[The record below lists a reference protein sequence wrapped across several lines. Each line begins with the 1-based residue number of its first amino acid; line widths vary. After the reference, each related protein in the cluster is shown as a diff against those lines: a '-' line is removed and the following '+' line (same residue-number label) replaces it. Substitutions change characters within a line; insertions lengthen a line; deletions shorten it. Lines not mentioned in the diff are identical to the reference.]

1 MDLGGPY
8 AEDNKSIR
16 VNPRQS
22 EFFFYYF
29 RKLVRQI
36 LWCKL
41 VDNSKFVKFT

>member
-22 EFFFYYF
+22 EFYYI
-29 RKLVRQI
+29 VSTIERQI